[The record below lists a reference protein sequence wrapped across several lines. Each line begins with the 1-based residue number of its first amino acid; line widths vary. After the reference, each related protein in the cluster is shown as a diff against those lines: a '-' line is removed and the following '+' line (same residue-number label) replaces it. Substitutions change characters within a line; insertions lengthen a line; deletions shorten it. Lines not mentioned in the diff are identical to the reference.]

1 MSIDKDLDDALA
13 QVDQVEDQE
22 IDQKDDQV
30 TDQADDQTDDQA
42 KGQSDDEPE
51 YQIPDDLK
59 ANPAWKEE
67 ARQAWESLLANQ
79 EYHEQLKPLRDQ
91 FTSDYQYRTQL
102 EQERQQL
109 AQQAQVA
116 QQFQQVSQ
124 QYGDLLQGRDP
135 MQMAGQLFYA
145 AKQLQT
151 DPKNTLVRLAQQYGV
166 DLNQLTDDQ
175 PYVDETTRQLQG
187 QLEAMQ
193 QQFQQQQIAQQQ
205 AQQQQLMESARSFEF
220 ETDAEGKPLRP
231 YVADVAKEM
240 IGLMQ
245 SGYAQDFQTAYDR
258 AIRLRDDVWEKVQK
272 DQGKSGALQRSEQ
285 ARRAKAAASA
295 QPKRSKSSVTTP
307 KGVEDLDDA
316 LDRALAEQAA

>member
-1 MSIDKDLDDALA
+1 MATDKDMDEAMGLDVT
-13 QVDQVEDQE
+13 Q
-22 IDQKDDQV
+22 DDN
-30 TDQADDQTDDQA
+30 QTDDQVVD
-42 KGQSDDEPE
+42 QVDDQVDESAE
-51 YQIPDDLK
+51 AQIPEELQ

-67 ARQAWESLLANQ
+67 ARQAWESLLSNQ
-79 EYHEQLKPLRDQ
+79 EYHAQLKPLRDQ
-91 FTSDYQYRTQL
+91 FQSDYQYRTQL
-102 EQERQQL
+102 EQERAEL
-109 AQQAQVA
+109 AQQAQIA

-135 MQMAGQLFYA
+135 LQMASQLFYA
-145 AKQLQT
+145 AKQLQSNPR
-151 DPKNTLVRLAQQYGV
+151 DTLQRLAQQYGV
-166 DLNQLTDDQ
+166 DLNQLADDQ

-193 QQFQQQQIAQQQ
+193 QQFQQQQMAQYQ
-205 AQQQQLMESARSFEF
+205 AQQQQLIQSARAFEF

-231 YVADVAKEM
+231 YVADVAQEM
-240 IGLMQ
+240 LQLMQ

-272 DQGKSGALQRSEQ
+272 EQGRSGAQQRTEQ
-285 ARRAKAAASA
+285 ARKAQAAASA
-295 QPKRSKSSVTTP
+295 NPKRSKSSVTAP